1 MNRTLKRL
9 ADEGVSVWL
18 DDLSRHLLRSGQLD
32 RLVRSGK
39 VVGLTTNPTIFHSA
53 LGDGAEYEEELQVLR
68 GLGVS
73 ALDAIRSLTTGDVR
87 SACDVLRPV
96 YGSTGGRDGRVSIE
110 VDPRW
115 AHDTERTIEEARQ
128 LWRIVDCPNV
138 MIKIPATVEGLPAI
152 TTCLAEGISVNVTL
166 IFSVR
171 RFHQVIDAFLEGLEK
186 ARVAGCSLPE
196 IGVVASFF
204 ISRVD
209 TEVDRRLDA
218 LATPDA
224 AALRGRAAIA
234 NARLAY
240 LRYEDMLRD
249 PRWLELRAAGAS
261 PLRPLWASTGVKD
274 PAYADTR
281 YVTEL
286 VAPGTVNTMPA
297 ETLDAVISH
306 GTVLGDRI
314 RPNYDDAWEVVG
326 RLGKIGIDVDDVL
339 EQLEREGIEKF
350 QTSWQAMIEDV
361 DRLLSGVR
369 S

>member
-1 MNRTLKRL
+1 MNRTLRGL

-18 DDLSRHLLRSGQLD
+18 DDLSRHLLRSGELAQ
-32 RLVRSGK
+32 LVRSRT
-39 VVGLTTNPTIFHSA
+39 VVGLTTNPTIFHNA
-53 LGDGAEYEEELQVLR
+53 LGRDTVYEEEMRVLR
-68 GLGVS
+68 ERGVS
-73 ALDAIRSLTTGDVR
+73 ALDAVRALTTGDVR
-87 SACDVLRPV
+87 SACDVLRPI
-96 YGSTGGRDGRVSIE
+96 YRETGGRDGRVSIE

-115 AHDTERTIEEARQ
+115 AHDTDRTIDEARQ
-128 LWRIVDCPNV
+128 LWRLVDRPNA
-138 MIKIPATVEGLPAI
+138 MIKIPATVEGLSAI

-171 RFHQVIDAFLEGLEK
+171 RYHQVIDAFLAGLEK
-186 ARVAGCSLPE
+186 AHAAGRSLAE
-196 IGVVASFF
+196 IGAVASFF

-240 LRYEDMLRD
+240 LRYENMLRD
-249 PRWLELRAAGAS
+249 PRWLELRAVGAS

-274 PAYADTR
+274 PTYPDTR

-286 VAPGTVNTMPA
+286 VAPGSVNTMPPA
-297 ETLDAVISH
+297 TLDAVIAH

-314 RPNYDDAWEVVG
+314 RPNYDDAWEVFAQ
-326 RLGKIGIDVDDVL
+326 LGETGIDFDDVL
-339 EQLEREGIEKF
+339 EQLEREGISKF

-361 DRLLSGVR
+361 DRRLSGVR

>member
-1 MNRTLKRL
+1 MNPTLKRL

-18 DDLSRHLLRSGQLD
+18 DDLSRHLLRSGSLAQ
-32 RLVRSGK
+32 LVRSGT
-39 VVGLTTNPTIFHSA
+39 VVGLTTNPTIFHNA
-53 LGDGAEYEEELQVLR
+53 LGQDAAYGEEMQVLR
-68 GLGVS
+68 SQGVS
-73 ALDAIRSLTTGDVR
+73 ALDAVRRLTTGDVR
-87 SACDVLRPV
+87 EACGVLWPV
-96 YGSTGGRDGRVSIE
+96 YRETGGRDGRVSIE

-115 AHDTERTIEEARQ
+115 ARDTERTVEEARQ
-128 LWRIVDCPNV
+128 LWQLVDCPNA

-152 TTCLAEGISVNVTL
+152 TTCIAEGISVNVTL

-171 RFHQVIDAFLEGLEK
+171 RYHQVIDAFLTGLEK
-186 ARVAGCSLPE
+186 AHAAGRSLAA
-196 IGVVASFF
+196 IGSVASFF

-209 TEVDRRLDA
+209 TEMDRRLDA
-218 LATPDA
+218 LATPAA

-240 LRYEDMLRD
+240 LRYENMLRD
-249 PRWLELRAAGAS
+249 PRWLELRAGGAS

-274 PAYADTR
+274 PAYSDTR

-286 VAPGTVNTMPA
+286 VAPNTVNTLPA
-297 ETLDAVISH
+297 ATLEAVMSH

-314 RPNYDDAWEVVG
+314 RRNYDDAWEVFG
-326 RLGKIGIDVDDVL
+326 QLGETGIDVDEVL
-339 EQLEREGIEKF
+339 EQLEREGIAKF
-350 QTSWQAMIEDV
+350 QASWQALVEDV

>member
-18 DDLSRHLLRSGQLD
+18 DDLSRHVLRSGQLAQ
-32 RLVRSGK
+32 LVRSGT
-39 VVGLTTNPTIFHSA
+39 VVGLTTNPTIFHNA
-53 LGDGAEYEEELQVLR
+53 LGEDAEYEEEMRVLR
-68 GLGVS
+68 GRGVS
-73 ALDAIRSLTTGDVR
+73 ALDAVRTLTTGDVR
-87 SACDVLRPV
+87 SACDVLWPV
-96 YGSTGGRDGRVSIE
+96 YRATAGCDGRVSIE

-115 AHDTERTIEEARQ
+115 ARDTERTIEEARQ
-128 LWRIVDCPNV
+128 LWRVVDRPNV

-152 TTCLAEGISVNVTL
+152 TTCLAQGISVNVTL

-171 RFHQVIDAFLEGLEK
+171 RYHQVIDAFLAGLEL
-186 ARVAGCSLPE
+186 ARAAGRPLSE
-196 IGVVASFF
+196 IGSVASFF
-204 ISRVD
+204 VSRVD

-218 LATPDA
+218 LATPAA

-240 LRYEDMLRD
+240 LRYENMLRD

-261 PLRPLWASTGVKD
+261 PMRPLWASTGVKD

-297 ETLDAVISH
+297 ATLDAVISH

-314 RPNYDDAWEVVG
+314 RPNYDDAWEVSG
-326 RLGKIGIDVDDVL
+326 QLGEMGIDFDDVL
-339 EQLEREGIEKF
+339 EQLEREGVAKF

-361 DRLLSGVR
+361 ERLLSGVR

>member
-1 MNRTLKRL
+1 MNRTLKGL

-18 DDLSRHLLRSGQLD
+18 DDLSRHLLRSGELAE
-32 RLVRSGK
+32 LTRSGT
-39 VVGLTTNPTIFHSA
+39 VVGLTTNPTIFHNA
-53 LGDGAEYEEELQVLR
+53 LGQDAEYEEELQVLR
-68 GLGVS
+68 GRGVS
-73 ALDAIRSLTTGDVR
+73 ALEAVRTLTTGDVR
-87 SACDVLRPV
+87 SACDVLWPV
-96 YGSTGGRDGRVSIE
+96 YRETGGRDGRVSIE

-115 AHDTERTIEEARQ
+115 AHDTGRTLEEARQ
-128 LWRIVDCPNV
+128 LWRLIDRPNV

-171 RFHQVIDAFLEGLEK
+171 RYHQVIDAFLAGLEQ
-186 ARVAGCSLPE
+186 ARAAGRPLAG
-196 IGVVASFF
+196 IGAVASFF

-209 TEVDRRLDA
+209 TEVDRRLDV
-218 LATPDA
+218 LATSEA

-240 LRYEDMLRD
+240 LRYENMLHD
-249 PRWLELRAAGAS
+249 PRWLELAAAGAS

-281 YVTEL
+281 YVMEL

-297 ETLDAVISH
+297 ATLDAVIAH

-314 RPNYDDAWEVVG
+314 RPNYDDAWEVFAQ
-326 RLGKIGIDVDDVL
+326 LGELGIDFDDVL
-339 EQLEREGIEKF
+339 EQLEREGIAKF
-350 QTSWQAMIEDV
+350 QTSWQALIEDV